1 MRRWKRLGLFPAA
14 ACPFVTLANKFKA
27 TIKGLQSWSHK
38 KVGHVNSQ
46 LGLAR
51 EVLH

>member
-1 MRRWKRLGLFPAA
+1 MRPWKRLGLFPAA
-14 ACPFVTLANKFKA
+14 ACPFVTLANKSKS
-27 TIKGLQSWSHK
+27 TVKGLQSWSHK